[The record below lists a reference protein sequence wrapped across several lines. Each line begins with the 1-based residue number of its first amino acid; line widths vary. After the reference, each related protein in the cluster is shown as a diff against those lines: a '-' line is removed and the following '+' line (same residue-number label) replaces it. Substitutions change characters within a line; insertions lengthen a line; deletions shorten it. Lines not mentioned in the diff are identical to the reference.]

1 MSRVQLKRSDMA
13 PLEQVFQI
21 YASFGGIFIGR
32 RDEHGDGWNN
42 NLRTSKN
49 GKNEVF
55 YIPQSK

>member
-1 MSRVQLKRSDMA
+1 MSRVQLKQSNMA

-21 YASFGGIFIGR
+21 YAFFGGIFIGR
-32 RDEHGDGWNN
+32 RDEHVGWNN